1 MAGIGGGARRGSL
14 QDDRANGA
22 RSHSSPRGR
31 VAFEYAIVRCLKIFF
46 LHVNSKFVSIFPPPN
61 IYLSYL
67 KNNIDEDFRSKL
79 LDFQ

>member
-61 IYLSYL
+61 IHLE
-67 KNNIDEDFRSKL
+67 NNIDEDFRSKL